1 MLDNIAVRNS
11 TLFIK
16 IFSRYLITEHT
27 LARVTSQSKKGLH
40 YYYNEYTLLHT
51 TLLIITPRM
60 GEPDRD
66 LDDANV
72 KQLLIRRDEE
82 AQPSAQCCVIRN
94 KNCIT

>member
-11 TLFIK
+11 MLFIK
-16 IFSRYLITEHT
+16 IFSHYLRIEYT
-27 LARVTSQSKKGLH
+27 LARVTSQSKICLH
-40 YYYNEYTLLHT
+40 YCYNEYALLHT
-51 TLLIITPRM
+51 TLFITTPRT

-66 LDDANV
+66 LEDAIV

-82 AQPSAQCCVIRN
+82 AQPSTQCCAIRN